1 MIAHLNILT
10 EMLIMLQALQSTVHQ
25 IRPLSHEV
33 LSLSNAL
40 FACRWFASV
49 APDNT
54 TQLDMVVKGIQ
65 SVFTENQNRAR

>member
-1 MIAHLNILT
+1 
-10 EMLIMLQALQSTVHQ
+10 LIIEHFNRNANYVTGAAEHCSADTA
-25 IRPLSHEV
+25 LSHEV

-54 TQLDMVVKGIQ
+54 SQLEMVVKGIQ